1 MNGYQLVCF
10 VMKVAFFSPSWPP
23 GTRPNG
29 ITTYCAAVQR
39 CLEAASERPL
49 ILDMAGAVSE
59 DADVVPVFAAPRGP
73 LDRVCSKLAFAFWPE
88 RAQWNSRAQVLRA
101 TAKHIF
107 KARGVELVEIEES
120 FGWSKAIT
128 AAPSNERP
136 AVAVRLHGPWFL
148 VGPALGVQEDFA
160 YRARVSRELEAIECA
175 DGVSAPSQFTL
186 RAVEERLGHRLRISE
201 VIPNPIF
208 PPAKEHRW
216 SAAGACQD
224 RVLFVGRVDRVK
236 GADVVLRAFGQIH
249 KARPATRLVFA
260 GPDAGY
266 IDEAGRAMTQGELV
280 SQTLVEPSRSA
291 VEFLGAQTPAQVAEL
306 RPTAAVTIVAS
317 RYETFPY
324 TLLESLN
331 AGSPTVT
338 SSGSGMSELFE
349 EGVTAIGFPPGD
361 HAALAQRVLD
371 LLGDRGFAERLGRA
385 AQHSV
390 ALRCGPEVVTPRLI
404 RFYERVLASKNAMNR

>member
-1 MNGYQLVCF
+1 
-10 VMKVAFFSPSWPP
+10 MKLAFFSPSWPP
-23 GTRPNG
+23 GIRPNG

-39 CLEAASERPL
+39 CLGAVGERPL
-49 ILDMAGAVSE
+49 VLDMAGAVSQ
-59 DADVVPVFAAPRGP
+59 DADVIPVVPAPRGP
-73 LDRVCSKLAFAFWPE
+73 LNRVCSKLAFAFWPE

-101 TAKHIF
+101 TARRIF

-120 FGWSKAIT
+120 FGWSKAMMGGPLI
-128 AAPSNERP
+128 ERP

-148 VGPALGVQEDFA
+148 VGPALGRPDDAAF
-160 YRARVSRELEAIECA
+160 RARVAREMKSIDCA

-186 RAVEERLGHRLRISE
+186 RAVEQRLGHPFRVSE

-208 PPAKEHRW
+208 PPANEHRW
-216 SAAGACQD
+216 SAASASPD
-224 RVLFVGRVDRVK
+224 RLLFVGRVDRVK

-249 KARPATRLVFA
+249 KVRPATRLVFA

-266 IDEAGRAMTQGELV
+266 IDEAGRTLTREELV
-280 SQTLVEPSRSA
+280 SQTLAESSRSA
-291 VEFLGAQTPAQVAEL
+291 VEFLGSQTPAQVAEL

-361 HAALAQRVLD
+361 DVALAHRVLD
-371 LLGDRGFAERLGRA
+371 LLSDRGFAERLGRA

-404 RFYERVLASKNAMNR
+404 RFYERVVASKNAMNR